1 MSKQAPPSY
10 SSVHLIGLGGT
21 GANVIQSLVE
31 SEKLSRLLSSEDFHL
46 ACLALD
52 VADGDLANLESARKK
67 REAQLQASG
76 TSIERLWVKGLNVKF
91 NSPDALFEFMER
103 YNTYLMK
110 EGIVVNNYK
119 PWISSSMSI
128 PPLAGGVGRMRALSK
143 AVYDLNYYH
152 YMELNNVLSVFKD
165 RVLTSKFQP
174 IVVLVFGL
182 GGGTGSG
189 MIFDFA
195 RHLRK
200 RLGSAVPIVGV
211 AILPSTADDLLA
223 RGSAPYTALMEAE
236 MLFNRTMNESVVE
249 KFGEAYR
256 NPFTAQFFLA
266 LDPVYNNRNSMLSAR
281 HELDE
286 ALIDILHTF
295 MGFDLA
301 DLLSRVGSNNDF
313 GPNWAHSIAY
323 LRIRYPV
330 QDYVHYLH
338 KYLQHT
344 ELVGNFMGAKR
355 DAIVRINEIL
365 EGRFEALK
373 ELYKKNLI
381 SMNLYRPEAFETE
394 IEDVINRA
402 GKYEVE
408 LKKQVK
414 GLTDFATYYND
425 KFGRVFRASLFEEDS
440 VEYGVIQ
447 LVGQWISQ
455 IDQLNKN
462 YEEFQKQLPPAAAE
476 LEESMTAAKS
486 LTATQIRQIR
496 AYVNFATLVGHAIDT
511 LKLYIR
517 AKALADNVAIRYGK
531 DQSREGKRAS
541 ALGEAEVVP
550 LFKAGGYIL
559 SRPEVE
565 VKASDQYIPGLRVIK
580 KSVEE
585 RFKDSSS
592 ESESFE
598 RLLAQKE
605 TEISRLKRDMSKVKV
620 DFSGKKKLMGRNY
633 EALENEATGIRTQLE
648 QLRGETGS
656 QSSELEKVK
665 ELEKGLE
672 LTSQYRK
679 NLNMVASQTLELNE
693 MMSKMTSTA
702 SYYERVVELSQNEQ
716 NRIMQKILE
725 EEEDSLKGE
734 EILREIVDRD
744 RFRSMVKSYLRVFG
758 LPSYSGL
765 SDAYRTDMIWATVGI
780 PHGLWD
786 QDLQGSL
793 SSVLNSYS
801 SVEASKSISIRQ
813 IPQLDPWTI
822 TFLIVLAK
830 ASVDQIESFSSMKND
845 ADAVRK
851 SEKALF
857 RSFLLEHGYKN
868 IEDLVALF
876 EDGSGRSNKKES

>member
-1 MSKQAPPSY
+1 MSRATY
-10 SSVHLIGLGGT
+10 SSVHMIGLGGT
-21 GANVIQSLVE
+21 GTNIIQSFVE
-31 SEKLSRLLSSEDFHL
+31 SDRLSRLIKSEDFHL

-52 VADGDLANLESARKK
+52 VADGDLANLEAARK
-67 REAQLQASG
+67 RRMSQLQAEG
-76 TSIERLWVKGLNVKF
+76 TSVERLWVKGLNVKF

-110 EGIVVNNYK
+110 EGIVINSYK

-165 RVLTSKFQP
+165 RVLSSKFQP

-189 MIFDFA
+189 MVFDFA

-200 RLGSAVPIVGV
+200 KLGNAIPIVGI

-223 RGSAPYTALMEAE
+223 RGPAPYTSLMEAE
-236 MLFNRTMNESVVE
+236 MVFNRTLNDQVVD

-266 LDPVYNNRNSMLSAR
+266 LDPVYNSRNSLMNAR
-281 HELDE
+281 QELDE

-295 MGFDLA
+295 MSFDLA

-313 GPNWAHSIAY
+313 GPSWAHSIAY

-330 QDYVHYLH
+330 HDYVDYLH
-338 KYLQHT
+338 NYLQHT
-344 ELVGNFMGAKR
+344 EVVGNFMASKK
-355 DAIVRINEIL
+355 DAITRINEIL
-365 EGRFEALK
+365 KGRLETLK

-381 SMNLYRPEAFETE
+381 SMNIYRPDTFETE
-394 IEDVINRA
+394 VDDVINRA

-414 GLTDFATYYND
+414 GLSDFAAYYNE
-425 KFGRVFRASLFEEDS
+425 KWNRVFRAAMFEDDT
-440 VEYGVIQ
+440 VEGGVIQ
-447 LVGQWISQ
+447 LVNQWIGQ
-455 IDQLNKN
+455 IDQLNRTH
-462 YEEFQKQLPPAAAE
+462 EEFQKGLPATIAE
-476 LEESMTAAKS
+476 LDESLTAAKS

-496 AYVNFATLVGHAIDT
+496 AYENFATLVAAALDT
-511 LKLYIR
+511 MRLYIR
-517 AKALADNVAIRYGK
+517 AKALADNVAIRYAK
-531 DQSREGKRAS
+531 DQSREGKRAAS
-541 ALGEAEVVP
+541 MGETEIVP
-550 LFKAGGYIL
+550 LFKAAGYIL
-559 SRPEVE
+559 TRPEVE

-585 RFKDSSS
+585 RFKDASS
-592 ESESFE
+592 EAESFE

-605 TEISRLKRDMSKVKV
+605 TEVSRLRRDMAKVKV
-620 DFSGKKKLMGRNY
+620 DFSGKKKLMNKNY
-633 EALENEATGIRTQLE
+633 DALENEAAGIRTQLE
-648 QLRGETGS
+648 QLRTENKNLNE
-656 QSSELEKVK
+656 ELEMVK
-665 ELEKGLE
+665 ALEKGLE

-679 NLNMVASQTLELNE
+679 MLSSVSTQTSELNE
-693 MMSKMTSTA
+693 MMSKMTSTG

-716 NRIMQKILE
+716 NRILQKILGE
-725 EEEDSLKGE
+725 EEESLRGE
-734 EILREIVDRD
+734 EILREIVDKD
-744 RFRSMVKSYLRVFG
+744 RFKSMVKSYLRVFG
-758 LPSYSGL
+758 LPNYSGL
-765 SDAYRTDMIWATVGI
+765 SDNYRTDMIWATVGI
-780 PHGLWD
+780 PQGLWD

-830 ASVDQIESFSSMKND
+830 ASVDQIDSFSSMKND

-868 IEDLVALF
+868 VEDLLALF
-876 EDGSGRSNKKES
+876 EGGTPRASKKDAS